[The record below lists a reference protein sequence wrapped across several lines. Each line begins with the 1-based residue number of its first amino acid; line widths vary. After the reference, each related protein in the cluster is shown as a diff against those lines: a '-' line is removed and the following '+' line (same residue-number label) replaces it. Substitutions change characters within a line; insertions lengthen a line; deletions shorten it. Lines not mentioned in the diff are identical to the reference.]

1 MLFSLPEEAQCC
13 NPNRGYCMP
22 EPGGSQRRI
31 ITVHELCTADSLDL
45 DLEVLYGNEAMNN
58 AIRSPRI
65 QKLGFALAGYNGY
78 IDPERIQFLGRS
90 EINFLKNLKPPAR
103 KEAIHRL
110 RGLSI
115 CCIIITR
122 GLGVPKEVMELAKR
136 DGIALLASAATSF
149 VAITKVTRFLEGWF
163 APRITIHGV
172 LLDVFGLGILL
183 LGPSGIGKSEC
194 ALELIL
200 KGHRLIADDA
210 VDITRHGD
218 DRLVGT
224 GGQILQHHMELRGLG
239 IIDVRELF
247 GISATSISRNLDLV
261 VRLERWKPDGEYD
274 RLGLEQSFIQYMGVP
289 VPLIEMPVAP
299 GRNLSAL
306 VEIAARIH
314 LLRRKGNRLAP
325 AVGEPPTGA
334 KPAKQ

>member
-1 MLFSLPEEAQCC
+1 MAEL
-13 NPNRGYCMP
+13 
-22 EPGGSQRRI
+22 GGSQRQS
-31 ITVHELCTADSLDL
+31 ITVHELRTSDSLDL
-45 DLEVLYGNEAMNN
+45 DLEVLYGKEEMSNK
-58 AIRSPRI
+58 ICSPRI

-78 IDPERIQFLGRS
+78 IDPDRIQFLGRS
-90 EINFLKNLKPPAR
+90 EINFLHNLKPNAR
-103 KEAIHRL
+103 DEAIHRL
-110 RGLSI
+110 QGLGI
-115 CCIIITR
+115 CCIIVTR
-122 GLGVPKEVMELAKR
+122 GLRVPKEVTELAKR
-136 DGIALLASAATSF
+136 DGIALLRSSATSF
-149 VAITKVTRFLEGWF
+149 VAITKVSRFLEGWF

-218 DRLVGT
+218 DRLVGS
-224 GGQILQHHMELRGLG
+224 GGQVLQHHMELRGLG
-239 IIDVRELF
+239 IINVRELF
-247 GISATSISRNLDLV
+247 GISATSVSRNLDLV
-261 VRLERWKPDGEYD
+261 VRLERWKPDAEYD

-314 LLRRKGNRLAP
+314 LLRRKGNRLSTSVLEPQTGPEP
-325 AVGEPPTGA
+325 AWD
-334 KPAKQ
+334 